1 MANSKNSTKK
11 KNTKSTKVMTVPQLR
26 KAFETIEHKSNH
38 IHSVAEFQE
47 VWKSVFHKSID
58 SKAAQAYLQMKKK
71 SSRKTRRNKNKQ
83 SGGQSGGVA
92 PLDYTTGPGVN
103 GTHGNFLPYISSG
116 FGFYNQIN
124 NIAMDSD
131 CGKQN
136 ITPTISSDMGSNKVT
151 SGGSLNELL
160 SQRIIPSQSPPT
172 PLQDFLDNNRGM
184 KLGASP
190 DPLQTPYQASRQ

>member
-1 MANSKNSTKK
+1 
-11 KNTKSTKVMTVPQLR
+11 
-26 KAFETIEHKSNH
+26 
-38 IHSVAEFQE
+38 
-47 VWKSVFHKSID
+47 
-58 SKAAQAYLQMKKK
+58 MKKK
-71 SSRKTRRNKNKQ
+71 SSKKTRKNKQ
-83 SGGQSGGVA
+83 KGGMA

-103 GTHGNFLPYISSG
+103 GPYGNFLPYISSG

-131 CGKQN
+131 CGRQN

-151 SGGSLNELL
+151 SGGSLNEIL
-160 SQRIIPSQSPPT
+160 SQRFLPSQSPPT

-190 DPLQTPYQASRQ
+190 DPLQTHYQASRQ

>member
-1 MANSKNSTKK
+1 MANTKK
-11 KNTKSTKVMTVPQLR
+11 KNTKSRKVMTVPQLR
-26 KAFETIEHKSNH
+26 KAFETIEQKSKH
-38 IHSVAEFQE
+38 IHSVADFQG

-58 SKAAQAYLQMKKK
+58 AKAAEAYLNMKKK

-83 SGGQSGGVA
+83 SGGVA

-103 GTHGNFLPYISSG
+103 GPHGNFLPYISSG

-172 PLQDFLDNNRGM
+172 PLQDFFDSNRGM

-190 DPLQTPYQASRQ
+190 DPLQTPYEASRQ

>member
-1 MANSKNSTKK
+1 MVNNRNSSTKK
-11 KNTKSTKVMTVPQLR
+11 NKHKQKVMTVPQLR
-26 KAFETIEHKSNH
+26 KAFETIEQKSKH
-38 IHSVAEFQE
+38 IHSVADFQE
-47 VWKSVFHKSID
+47 LWKSVFHKSID
-58 SKAAQAYLQMKKK
+58 AKAALAYLNMKKK

-83 SGGQSGGVA
+83 SGGVA

-103 GTHGNFLPYISSG
+103 GPYGNFLPYISSG

-124 NIAMDSD
+124 NNAMDSD

-136 ITPTISSDMGSNKVT
+136 ITPTISTDMGSNKVT

-160 SQRIIPSQSPPT
+160 SQRLIASQSPPT
-172 PLQDFLDNNRGM
+172 PLQDFLDNNRAM

-190 DPLQTPYQASRQ
+190 DPLETHYEASRQ

>member
-1 MANSKNSTKK
+1 MARNNTKK
-11 KNTKSTKVMTVPQLR
+11 KNTKSTKIMTIPQLR
-26 KAFETIEHKSNH
+26 KAFELIEQKSNK
-38 IHSVAEFQE
+38 IQSVSEFQE

-58 SKAAQAYLQMKKK
+58 AKAAEAYLQMKKK

-83 SGGQSGGVA
+83 SGGVA
-92 PLDYTTGPGVN
+92 PLDYTTGPGVT
-103 GTHGNFLPYISSG
+103 GQYGNFLPYISSG

-151 SGGSLNELL
+151 SGGSLNEFL
-160 SQRIIPSQSPPT
+160 SQRIITSESPPT
-172 PLQDFLDNNRGM
+172 PLQDLVDHMRGM
-184 KLGASP
+184 KLGSSP
-190 DPLQTPYQASRQ
+190 DPLQTHYNASKQ